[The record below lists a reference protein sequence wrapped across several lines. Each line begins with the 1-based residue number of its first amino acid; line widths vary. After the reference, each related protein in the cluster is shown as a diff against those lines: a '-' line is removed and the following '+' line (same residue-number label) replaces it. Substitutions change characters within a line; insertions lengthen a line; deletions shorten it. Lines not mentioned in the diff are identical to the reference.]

1 MAAEYTTGRK
11 VFVTI
16 EPDPTLSKGIEGMK
30 EFAKM
35 IREEISMKDH
45 DNRIGKNAYT
55 TGMVAKEQSPDG
67 PLRII
72 ATTNDLDR
80 DGEIVEPRGVR
91 NLDGYMKN
99 PVVLFG
105 HNWGGRAVGRAVD
118 YRLTDNSLE
127 LDIEWAGTA
136 EGEELRTLYD
146 GGFMRSFSIG
156 FIPKKIKIID
166 EVLHYVEW
174 DLLEVSAVAIP
185 ANEFAT
191 VVASA
196 EKNGLALP
204 AMKSLFREDA
214 AGAGKAKRQESSDDG
229 TDVVEPDET
238 ELEDHMDPD
247 KIIEEAARKAA
258 ESALAALEKR
268 EAEKA
273 AAAADEAEKA
283 ELEQLKTAKEAA
295 ESKLEELKRQ
305 MKAGAFAGEL
315 EDDDQGDNVKVV
327 DSPYKGR
334 SLRKAADAFMEIR
347 EQKGDRRAIERAK
360 SNPKR
365 LEKALKSMADLV
377 DNAKTFEDP
386 AQVKDMVGQ
395 TTTAGGF
402 LVNDELRDEI
412 LSYGRYSS
420 IALRKCRIESM
431 ASDVQLFPR
440 ENAKFSLAFTAEN
453 TEATETSP
461 TLTQVT
467 VTAKELTGYA
477 EVSWALEQ
485 DASNVVGLLL
495 DQVAE
500 EFGLTLD
507 ETVLDGSGDPM
518 SGIFDATTSYSVVL
532 AGSNFSEITMA
543 KLREAISKVKPQDR
557 MGASWVSSTSFL
569 WTYLYNIQQSSRDV
583 FIPAD
588 DPEAGPSGRLMGF
601 DVEESEAAPSAAGSG
616 NPVLVYGNL
625 NSVIIGERL
634 VPSMTLF
641 RNPYRKAT
649 ERLTQYLFFARV
661 GMADALPLKRC
672 RIITG

>member
-1 MAAEYTTGRK
+1 
-11 VFVTI
+11 
-16 EPDPTLSKGIEGMK
+16 
-30 EFAKM
+30 
-35 IREEISMKDH
+35 MKDH
-45 DNRIGKNAYT
+45 EKRIGQKAYT
-55 TGMVAKEQSPDG
+55 TGTVAEKQPSDG
-67 PLRII
+67 PLRIV
-72 ATTNDLDR
+72 ATTNDIDR
-80 DGEIVEPRGVR
+80 DGEIVEPGGVR
-91 NLDGYMKN
+91 NFRQYLEGN
-99 PVVLFG
+99 PVVLPH
-105 HNWGGRAVGRAVD
+105 HNWSANPVGKAVAGRQLDDRI
-118 YRLTDNSLE
+118 E
-127 LDIEWAGTA
+127 LDIEWAPTT
-136 EGEELRTLYD
+136 EGQELKALYD
-146 GGFMRSFSIG
+146 GGYMRSFSIG

-166 EVLHYVEW
+166 EVLHYTEW

-196 EKNGLALP
+196 EQNGLALP

-214 AGAGKAKRQESSDDG
+214 AGAEQAKRQESSDDG
-229 TDVVEPDET
+229 TDVVNPEKTDT
-238 ELEDHMDPD
+238 EDPMDPE
-247 KIIEEAARKAA
+247 KIIEQAAQKAA

-273 AAAADEAEKA
+273 AEEAEKAEKA
-283 ELEQLKTAKEAA
+283 ELEQLKAQKEAA

-305 MKAGAFAGEL
+305 MKAGAFAEEL
-315 EDDDQGDNVKVV
+315 EDDEADGTVKVV
-327 DSPYKGR
+327 ESPYKGR
-334 SLRKAADAFMEIR
+334 SLRKAADTFRAIR
-347 EQKGDRRAIERAK
+347 EQKGDRKSIEHAK

-365 LEKALKSMADLV
+365 LEKALKAMADLV

-386 AQVKDMVGQ
+386 AQVKDLVGQ
-395 TTTAGGF
+395 STTAGGF

-412 LSYGRYSS
+412 LAYGRYNS
-420 IALRKCRIESM
+420 IALRKCRIEHM
-431 ASDVQLFPR
+431 QSDVQLFPR
-440 ENAKFSLAFTAEN
+440 ENAKFALAFKAEG
-453 TEATETSP
+453 TEADETSP

-467 VTAKELTGYA
+467 ITAKELTGYA

-485 DASNVVGLLL
+485 DASQVVGMLL

-518 SGIFDATTSYSVVL
+518 SGIFDSGGYSVVL
-532 AGSNFSEITMA
+532 AGSNFSAITMA

-557 MGASWVSSTSFL
+557 MGASWVTSTSFL
-569 WTYLYNIQQSSRDV
+569 WTYLYNIQQNNRDV

-616 NPVLVYGNL
+616 NPVAVFGNL

-661 GMADALPLKRC
+661 GMADALPNKRC